1 MSSVIVEFI
10 TVLLLIVINGIFAA
24 SEIAIVSARK
34 VRLEQLA
41 KTGDTK
47 AKIALKLA
55 RSPNNFLSTIQIGIT
70 LIGIL
75 SGAVGGATLVER
87 LQNFLNTIP
96 ILAPYSQVISFG
108 VVVTTI
114 TFLSLVI
121 GELVP
126 KRVALN
132 NPEKIASQ
140 VAGPMQFLS
149 KITAPV
155 VYLLGLSTDALLNL
169 LGIRPVADETV
180 SEDEI
185 KLLIEQATTAGTFEE
200 AEQEMVSRVFR
211 LGDRPIKALMT
222 PRTEI
227 DWLDIDSPLEENLT
241 TIQESSYSRFPLCKE
256 SIDNCLGIVKVR
268 NVLAA
273 HLAGQEINLL
283 SLAQPPLY
291 VAEGTRAL
299 RVLELMKESGDHMA
313 LIVDEYG
320 GIEGLVTLN
329 DLMEAI
335 VGEIPSA
342 EGINEPM
349 VIQREDGSWLLD
361 GLLSVDEFKDL
372 LNLESLP
379 KEEDEEYHTV
389 GGFIISFLGKIPTSG
404 DFFEW
409 QGLRFEVMDM
419 DGTRVDKVLV
429 SGLIIPEEIAEDQFT
444 D

>member
-1 MSSVIVEFI
+1 MYIEIVTI
-10 TVLLLIVINGIFAA
+10 LLLLIANGIFSA
-24 SEIAIVSARK
+24 SEMAIVSSRK
-34 VRLEQLA
+34 IRLEQSA
-41 KTGDTK
+41 KTGDAK
-47 AKIALKLA
+47 AKVALKLA
-55 RSPNNFLSTIQIGIT
+55 RSPNNFLSTVQIGIT

-75 SGAVGGATLVER
+75 SGAVGGATLAER
-87 LQNFLNTIP
+87 LRNFLNTIP
-96 ILAPYSQVISFG
+96 VLAPYSQVLSFG
-108 VVVTTI
+108 VVVTII
-114 TFLSLVI
+114 TYLSLVI
-121 GELVP
+121 GELLP
-126 KRVALN
+126 KRIALN
-132 NPEKIASQ
+132 NPEKIATQ

-155 VYLLGLSTDALLNL
+155 VYLLGNSTDLLLNL
-169 LGIRPVADETV
+169 LGIRPVPEETV

-211 LGDRPIKALMT
+211 LSDRPIKALMT

-227 DWLDIDSPLEENLT
+227 DWLDLDSSLHENLT
-241 TIQESSYSRFPLCKE
+241 TIQESAYSRFPLCQE

-273 HLAGQEINLL
+273 HLAGQEINLQA
-283 SLAQPPLY
+283 LAQPPLY

-299 RVLELMKESGDHMA
+299 KVLELVKESGDHMA

-320 GIEGLVTLN
+320 GVEGLVTLN

-342 EGINEPM
+342 EGSNEPM
-349 VIQREDGSWLLD
+349 VIQRDDGSWLLD

-372 LNLESLP
+372 LNQESLP

-409 QGLRFEVMDM
+409 EGLRFEVMDM

-429 SGLIIPEEIAEDQFT
+429 SSLGLPEEITEDQFT

>member
-1 MSSVIVEFI
+1 MYIEIVTI
-10 TVLLLIVINGIFAA
+10 LLLLIANGIFSA
-24 SEIAIVSARK
+24 SEMAIVSSRK
-34 VRLEQLA
+34 IRLEQLA
-41 KTGDTK
+41 MNGDIK
-47 AKIALKLA
+47 ARNALKLA
-55 RSPNNFLSTIQIGIT
+55 NSPNNFLSTVQIGIT

-75 SGAVGGATLVER
+75 SGAVGGATLAER
-87 LQNFLNTIP
+87 LQVFLGTIP
-96 ILAPYSQVISFG
+96 AIAPYSQLLSIG

-114 TFLSLVI
+114 TYLSLVI

-126 KRVALN
+126 KRIALN
-132 NPEKIASQ
+132 SPERIATQ
-140 VAGPMQFLS
+140 VAGPMQFIS
-149 KITAPV
+149 KFTAPI
-155 VYLLGLSTDALLNL
+155 VYLLSLSTDALLNL
-169 LGIRPVADETV
+169 FGIRHITEEAV

-211 LGDRPIKALMT
+211 LSDRPIKALMT

-227 DWLDIDSPLEENLT
+227 DWLDIDSPLAENLA
-241 TIQESSYSRFPLCKE
+241 TIQESSYSRFPLCQE

-273 HLAGQEINLL
+273 HLAGQEINLQAL
-283 SLAQPPLY
+283 SQPPLY

-299 RVLELMKESGDHMA
+299 KVLESVKQSGDHMA

-335 VGEIPSA
+335 VGEIPST
-342 EGINEPM
+342 EGTGEPM

-372 LNLESLP
+372 LEKKSLP
-379 KEEDEEYHTV
+379 KEDTDDYHTV
-389 GGFIISFLGKIPTSG
+389 GGFIIACLGKLPISG
-404 DFFEW
+404 DHFTWE
-409 QGLRFEVMDM
+409 GLRFEVMDM

-429 SGLIIPEEIAEDQFT
+429 SSVGFQDETAEDELT